1 MLAGK
6 RARLVEQLAEI
17 QDSIDFIDA
26 KQRFYDDV
34 LSGATLYVS
43 VLIPSA
49 ALAKES
55 EEPGELKGWRGNR
68 FDRAVSSSGI
78 QARTTVCCTRAWR
91 TGHALRLESASAQR
105 DARIVF
111 RCREVVMSIGQVIKV
126 VREERGL
133 TQSQFAH
140 ELFVT
145 QQALSRWEKG
155 TAEPSIDM
163 IRLISTRFEV
173 PMARLMEM
181 PDNGFCQSCAMPF
194 YRPEDHGT
202 EPDGTR
208 NGDYCNYCYEDGVFL
223 QAYANSDELVA
234 ACAPMMAESCHI
246 SVEQAED
253 CMSALLPN
261 LKRWRRQDEIDAV
274 AEGK

>member
-1 MLAGK
+1 
-6 RARLVEQLAEI
+6 
-17 QDSIDFIDA
+17 
-26 KQRFYDDV
+26 
-34 LSGATLYVS
+34 
-43 VLIPSA
+43 
-49 ALAKES
+49 
-55 EEPGELKGWRGNR
+55 
-68 FDRAVSSSGI
+68 
-78 QARTTVCCTRAWR
+78 
-91 TGHALRLESASAQR
+91 
-105 DARIVF
+105 
-111 RCREVVMSIGQVIKV
+111 MSIGQVIKV

-223 QAYANSDELVA
+223 QDYANSDELVA

-246 SVEQAED
+246 SVEQPRTACRRCCQTSSGGGVRTRSMRWQRGNERWH
-253 CMSALLPN
+253 STI
-261 LKRWRRQDEIDAV
+261 KRNIRTCISRRGCPPSSRCRRCGSSRWTV
-274 AEGK
+274 

>member
-1 MLAGK
+1 
-6 RARLVEQLAEI
+6 
-17 QDSIDFIDA
+17 
-26 KQRFYDDV
+26 
-34 LSGATLYVS
+34 
-43 VLIPSA
+43 
-49 ALAKES
+49 
-55 EEPGELKGWRGNR
+55 
-68 FDRAVSSSGI
+68 
-78 QARTTVCCTRAWR
+78 
-91 TGHALRLESASAQR
+91 
-105 DARIVF
+105 
-111 RCREVVMSIGQVIKV
+111 MSIGQVIKV

-145 QQALSRWEKG
+145 QQVLSRWEKG

-194 YRPEDHGT
+194 YCPEDHGT

-223 QAYANSDELVA
+223 QDYANSDELVA

>member
-1 MLAGK
+1 
-6 RARLVEQLAEI
+6 
-17 QDSIDFIDA
+17 
-26 KQRFYDDV
+26 
-34 LSGATLYVS
+34 
-43 VLIPSA
+43 
-49 ALAKES
+49 
-55 EEPGELKGWRGNR
+55 
-68 FDRAVSSSGI
+68 
-78 QARTTVCCTRAWR
+78 
-91 TGHALRLESASAQR
+91 
-105 DARIVF
+105 
-111 RCREVVMSIGQVIKV
+111 MSIGQVIKV

-274 AEGK
+274 ADGGRSVCNFWYHSHGWWIQKGGLCKWHCSPALLYVESIIPAHQTGLSVLFRYSALGHRSYQGDTYDKKLLFHTKRS

>member
-1 MLAGK
+1 
-6 RARLVEQLAEI
+6 
-17 QDSIDFIDA
+17 
-26 KQRFYDDV
+26 
-34 LSGATLYVS
+34 
-43 VLIPSA
+43 
-49 ALAKES
+49 
-55 EEPGELKGWRGNR
+55 
-68 FDRAVSSSGI
+68 
-78 QARTTVCCTRAWR
+78 
-91 TGHALRLESASAQR
+91 
-105 DARIVF
+105 
-111 RCREVVMSIGQVIKV
+111 MSIGQVIKV

-155 TAEPSIDM
+155 TADPSIDM
-163 IRLISTRFEV
+163 IRLISTRFE
-173 PMARLMEM
+173 
-181 PDNGFCQSCAMPF
+181 MPF

-208 NGDYCNYCYEDGVFL
+208 SGDYCNYCYDDGVFL
-223 QAYANSDELVA
+223 QDYANSDELVA

-261 LKRWRRQDEIDAV
+261 LKRWRHQDEIDAV
-274 AEGK
+274 AEGE

>member
-1 MLAGK
+1 
-6 RARLVEQLAEI
+6 
-17 QDSIDFIDA
+17 
-26 KQRFYDDV
+26 
-34 LSGATLYVS
+34 
-43 VLIPSA
+43 
-49 ALAKES
+49 
-55 EEPGELKGWRGNR
+55 
-68 FDRAVSSSGI
+68 
-78 QARTTVCCTRAWR
+78 
-91 TGHALRLESASAQR
+91 
-105 DARIVF
+105 
-111 RCREVVMSIGQVIKV
+111 MSIGQVIKV

-155 TAEPSIDM
+155 TADPSIDM

-208 NGDYCNYCYEDGVFL
+208 SGDYCNYCYEDGVFL

-234 ACAPMMAESCHI
+234 ACAPMMAET
-246 SVEQAED
+246 
-253 CMSALLPN
+253 SASSPASIMARAPVPVSSDGWNSSLMEPLMR
-261 LKRWRRQDEIDAV
+261 LRRFASQNA
-274 AEGK
+274 APSM

>member
-1 MLAGK
+1 
-6 RARLVEQLAEI
+6 
-17 QDSIDFIDA
+17 
-26 KQRFYDDV
+26 
-34 LSGATLYVS
+34 
-43 VLIPSA
+43 
-49 ALAKES
+49 
-55 EEPGELKGWRGNR
+55 
-68 FDRAVSSSGI
+68 
-78 QARTTVCCTRAWR
+78 
-91 TGHALRLESASAQR
+91 
-105 DARIVF
+105 
-111 RCREVVMSIGQVIKV
+111 MSIGQVIKV

-181 PDNGFCQSCAMPF
+181 PDNGFAKESCAMPF
-194 YRPEDHGT
+194 YRRKTMAPNRMER
-202 EPDGTR
+202 EAR
-208 NGDYCNYCYEDGVFL
+208 LYSYCYDDGVFL
-223 QAYANSDELVA
+223 QDYANSDELIA

-261 LKRWRRQDEIDAV
+261 LKRWRHQDEIDAV
-274 AEGK
+274 AEGE

>member
-1 MLAGK
+1 
-6 RARLVEQLAEI
+6 
-17 QDSIDFIDA
+17 
-26 KQRFYDDV
+26 
-34 LSGATLYVS
+34 
-43 VLIPSA
+43 
-49 ALAKES
+49 
-55 EEPGELKGWRGNR
+55 
-68 FDRAVSSSGI
+68 
-78 QARTTVCCTRAWR
+78 
-91 TGHALRLESASAQR
+91 
-105 DARIVF
+105 
-111 RCREVVMSIGQVIKV
+111 MSIGQVIKV

-155 TAEPSIDM
+155 TADPSIDM

-208 NGDYCNYCYEDGVFL
+208 SGDYCNYCYDDGVFL
-223 QAYANSDELVA
+223 QDYANSDELVA
-234 ACAPMMAESCHI
+234 ACAPMMAESCHH
-246 SVEQAED
+246 
-253 CMSALLPN
+253 
-261 LKRWRRQDEIDAV
+261 RRRTGRGLHVGAAAKPQAV
-274 AEGK
+274 AASGRDRCGGGRGMSDGVRL

>member
-1 MLAGK
+1 
-6 RARLVEQLAEI
+6 
-17 QDSIDFIDA
+17 
-26 KQRFYDDV
+26 
-34 LSGATLYVS
+34 
-43 VLIPSA
+43 
-49 ALAKES
+49 
-55 EEPGELKGWRGNR
+55 
-68 FDRAVSSSGI
+68 
-78 QARTTVCCTRAWR
+78 
-91 TGHALRLESASAQR
+91 
-105 DARIVF
+105 
-111 RCREVVMSIGQVIKV
+111 MSIGQVIKV

-208 NGDYCNYCYEDGVFL
+208 SEIIATTAMTTAFFFRTMPIAMNWSSRV
-223 QAYANSDELVA
+223 
-234 ACAPMMAESCHI
+234 
-246 SVEQAED
+246 
-253 CMSALLPN
+253 
-261 LKRWRRQDEIDAV
+261 RR
-274 AEGK
+274 

>member
-1 MLAGK
+1 
-6 RARLVEQLAEI
+6 
-17 QDSIDFIDA
+17 
-26 KQRFYDDV
+26 
-34 LSGATLYVS
+34 
-43 VLIPSA
+43 
-49 ALAKES
+49 
-55 EEPGELKGWRGNR
+55 
-68 FDRAVSSSGI
+68 
-78 QARTTVCCTRAWR
+78 
-91 TGHALRLESASAQR
+91 
-105 DARIVF
+105 
-111 RCREVVMSIGQVIKV
+111 MSIGQVIKV

-181 PDNGFCQSCAMPF
+181 PDNGFCQKLCMPF

-202 EPDGTR
+202 ETR
-208 NGDYCNYCYEDGVFL
+208 MERETEIIATTAMKTAFFFRTMPIAMNWSPHG
-223 QAYANSDELVA
+223 
-234 ACAPMMAESCHI
+234 APMMAESCHI

>member
-1 MLAGK
+1 
-6 RARLVEQLAEI
+6 
-17 QDSIDFIDA
+17 
-26 KQRFYDDV
+26 
-34 LSGATLYVS
+34 
-43 VLIPSA
+43 
-49 ALAKES
+49 
-55 EEPGELKGWRGNR
+55 
-68 FDRAVSSSGI
+68 
-78 QARTTVCCTRAWR
+78 
-91 TGHALRLESASAQR
+91 
-105 DARIVF
+105 
-111 RCREVVMSIGQVIKV
+111 MSIGQVIKV

-208 NGDYCNYCYEDGVFL
+208 SGDYCNYCYDDGVFL
-223 QAYANSDELVA
+223 QDYANSDELIDRHLVGLGHVKIVGRGNGHGVPASLHVLDRSAWSVA
-234 ACAPMMAESCHI
+234 PLRQSP
-246 SVEQAED
+246 
-253 CMSALLPN
+253 SA
-261 LKRWRRQDEIDAV
+261 RH
-274 AEGK
+274 